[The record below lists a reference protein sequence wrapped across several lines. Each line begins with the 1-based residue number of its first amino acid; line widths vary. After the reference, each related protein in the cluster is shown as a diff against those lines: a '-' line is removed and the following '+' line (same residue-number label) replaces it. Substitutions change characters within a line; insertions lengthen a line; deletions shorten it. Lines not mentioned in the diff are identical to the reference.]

1 MALFRYHFL
10 CAFALSTSGSL
21 VAQQAQPTA
30 AEVMARVA
38 QHQDESEA
46 ERAHYLYV
54 QHTKTSSRNG
64 KTVMCEETT
73 DYRIKPSPDG
83 SHGELLKVEGRVLID
98 RQVVQYAAL
107 LPSDEDRRKEDEQAR
122 SDDNVEKDPKKAPP
136 IQGGDGI
143 DRNIVEHLRQNLLN
157 DDSKDGIS
165 AHLFPLTSKAQTK
178 YAFTLAGREHL
189 NGRDVFDIKFRPK
202 DKKDFGW
209 QGDAYIDVDAYQ
221 PVLVTT
227 DMARK
232 IPFVVRT
239 LLGTNLP
246 GLGFNVSYAPQ
257 PDGLWFPVSF
267 ATEFKIDVFFFF
279 RRTFIL
285 DAENRDFE
293 KTHSETRILDDP
305 VPVEPN
311 QP

>member
-73 DYRIKPSPDG
+73 DYRITPSPDG

-202 DKKDFGW
+202 DKKDFGRETPTSTW
-209 QGDAYIDVDAYQ
+209 MPINQFLSPRTWRAKSPLLCALCSEPIFLAW
-221 PVLVTT
+221 VLTSATRRSPTVCGS
-227 DMARK
+227 RS
-232 IPFVVRT
+232 PSRP
-239 LLGTNLP
+239 NLR
-246 GLGFNVSYAPQ
+246 SMCSS
-257 PDGLWFPVSF
+257 SF
-267 ATEFKIDVFFFF
+267 AARSSWTLRTATSRRHIAKPASSMTQF
-279 RRTFIL
+279 R
-285 DAENRDFE
+285 
-293 KTHSETRILDDP
+293 
-305 VPVEPN
+305 
-311 QP
+311 